1 MKNTRKKSGMI
12 QGQGTGT
19 SDDIEKDV
27 AQGSYIMPADSTA
40 KLGVGG
46 LKKVA
51 KPQAPVR
58 ANVSNGEFEMTP
70 DDVHAVGVNTLN
82 QMRDATHMPV
92 PDEDQPEMFFAN
104 GGVVDDPLKN
114 KPQDFRQPRQSGLN
128 TYNAANS
135 AVGEANAANQAA
147 ARNAA
152 AQKAGLNMVPST
164 VTAPTTIADRAKNLV
179 KSNTNIRGLVKG
191 NALVAGAS
199 GLGSNYVTEND
210 EYHRRLGIGGASNA
224 EIDQGGTV
232 GGFARELGVRGL
244 GYATDVA
251 DGMLPMGLRGISE
264 AVTGNPWDDNSQLS
278 PVYKAKLQAQKDA
291 TQRAQDANVRPA
303 TDLATSGLVGG
314 QRIGESINGGSQA
327 GRGVQRQAQN
337 TTRPQLVSDTM
348 YGQTQQPEQFKF
360 RDSSGIG
367 VQPQVQ
373 SEPQV
378 ATMGSPNRPRRTM
391 EQQNERNDIIR
402 AASTP
407 LRGAQRGQLTANQLN
422 TLSRLQ
428 SEDESRDHALY
439 NTDANNAAQAQR
451 EAASAAETMR
461 RAQLQ
466 EQGQMTRAQMQEQG
480 QNTRFGA
487 EMQRNLNRDA
497 LDSSVTQ
504 QELAMKQSDF
514 TDRAAERGF
523 GIRKAQA
530 EEALTNAYLDPN
542 TSDSERARIGQELGV
557 RRGQTGPQGK
567 DRYMVVDG
575 GETII
580 DNNVVKNQNRL
591 IDLTD
596 PNSVAMAQQPQQAA
610 QPKLGANG
618 KAPKDGDV
626 MSDPSG
632 KMVKFTNGQWVRIN

>member
-1 MKNTRKKSGMI
+1 M
-12 QGQGTGT
+12 
-19 SDDIEKDV
+19 
-27 AQGSYIMPADSTA
+27 
-40 KLGVGG
+40 
-46 LKKVA
+46 
-51 KPQAPVR
+51 
-58 ANVSNGEFEMTP
+58 
-70 DDVHAVGVNTLN
+70 
-82 QMRDATHMPV
+82 
-92 PDEDQPEMFFAN
+92 
-104 GGVVDDPLKN
+104 
-114 KPQDFRQPRQSGLN
+114 
-128 TYNAANS
+128 
-135 AVGEANAANQAA
+135 
-147 ARNAA
+147 
-152 AQKAGLNMVPST
+152 
-164 VTAPTTIADRAKNLV
+164 
-179 KSNTNIRGLVKG
+179 
-191 NALVAGAS
+191 
-199 GLGSNYVTEND
+199 
-210 EYHRRLGIGGASNA
+210 
-224 EIDQGGTV
+224 
-232 GGFARELGVRGL
+232 
-244 GYATDVA
+244 
-251 DGMLPMGLRGISE
+251 
-264 AVTGNPWDDNSQLS
+264 
-278 PVYKAKLQAQKDA
+278 
-291 TQRAQDANVRPA
+291 
-303 TDLATSGLVGG
+303 
-314 QRIGESINGGSQA
+314 
-327 GRGVQRQAQN
+327 
-337 TTRPQLVSDTM
+337 
-348 YGQTQQPEQFKF
+348 
-360 RDSSGIG
+360 
-367 VQPQVQ
+367 
-373 SEPQV
+373 
-378 ATMGSPNRPRRTM
+378 
-391 EQQNERNDIIR
+391 
-402 AASTP
+402 
-407 LRGAQRGQLTANQLN
+407 RGAQRGQLTANQLN

-466 EQGQMTRAQMQEQG
+466 EQGQMTRAQLQEQG

-514 TDRAAERGF
+514 ADKAAERGF

>member
-1 MKNTRKKSGMI
+1 MLT
-12 QGQGTGT
+12 
-19 SDDIEKDV
+19 
-27 AQGSYIMPADSTA
+27 
-40 KLGVGG
+40 
-46 LKKVA
+46 
-51 KPQAPVR
+51 
-58 ANVSNGEFEMTP
+58 
-70 DDVHAVGVNTLN
+70 
-82 QMRDATHMPV
+82 
-92 PDEDQPEMFFAN
+92 
-104 GGVVDDPLKN
+104 
-114 KPQDFRQPRQSGLN
+114 
-128 TYNAANS
+128 
-135 AVGEANAANQAA
+135 
-147 ARNAA
+147 
-152 AQKAGLNMVPST
+152 
-164 VTAPTTIADRAKNLV
+164 
-179 KSNTNIRGLVKG
+179 
-191 NALVAGAS
+191 AGAS
-199 GLGSNYVTEND
+199 ALADNYMTEND
-210 EYHRRLGIGGASNA
+210 EYHRRFGVGGASNA
-224 EIDQGGTV
+224 EIDQGGTA

-244 GYATDVA
+244 GYASDVA
-251 DGMLPMGLRGISE
+251 NAATFGGLAKASE
-264 AVTGNPWDDNSQLS
+264 AITGNPWNDRSSLS
-278 PVYKAKLQAQKDA
+278 PASRAAAQQASQPAA
-291 TQRAQDANVRPA
+291 TQPVVSQVAAQSQPA
-303 TDLATSGLVGG
+303 MMTGA
-314 QRIGESINGGSQA
+314 QA

-466 EQGQMTRAQMQEQG
+466 EQGQMTRAQLQEQG

-514 TDRAAERGF
+514 ADKAAERGF

-575 GETII
+575 GETVV

-596 PNSVAMAQQPQQAA
+596 PNSVAMAQQPQQAT

>member
-92 PDEDQPEMFFAN
+92 PDEEQPEMFFAN

-114 KPQDFRQPRQSGLN
+114 KPQDFRQPRQSGIN

-135 AVGEANAANQAA
+135 AVGEANAASQVA
-147 ARNAA
+147 ARNATV
-152 AQKAGLNMVPST
+152 QKAGLNMVPSS
-164 VTAPTTIADRAKNLV
+164 VTAPTTITDRAKNLV
-179 KSNTNIRGLVKG
+179 RSNANVKG
-191 NALVAGAS
+191 LAKGNILTAGAS
-199 GLGSNYVTEND
+199 ALADNYMTEND
-210 EYHRRLGIGGASNA
+210 EYHRRFGVGGASNA

-244 GYATDVA
+244 GYASDVA
-251 DGMLPMGLRGISE
+251 NAATFGGLAKASE
-264 AVTGNPWDDNSQLS
+264 AITGNPWNDRSSLS
-278 PVYKAKLQAQKDA
+278 PANRAASQQASQPAA
-291 TQRAQDANVRPA
+291 TQPVVSQAAAQSQPA
-303 TDLATSGLVGG
+303 MMTGA
-314 QRIGESINGGSQA
+314 QA
-327 GRGVQRQAQN
+327 GRGVQRQAQS
-337 TTRPQLVSDTM
+337 TTRPQLVSDTI

-378 ATMGSPNRPRRTM
+378 ATIGSPNRPRRTM

-422 TLSRLQ
+422 TLARLQ

-466 EQGQMTRAQMQEQG
+466 EQGQMARAQLQEQG

-514 TDRAAERGF
+514 ADRAAERGF

-618 KAPKDGDV
+618 KAPKEGDV
-626 MSDPSG
+626 LSDPSG
-632 KMVKFTNGQWVRIN
+632 KMVKFSNGQWVPIN